1 MKSLGEQPADEISNA
16 KVGFLVLVARRPR
29 LRLHSE
35 VAGVADGFEGNGG
48 FDGQFETAADA
59 DIPRLG
65 DKGSDGSYVEV
76 SGESDTLLPVELNVL
91 LDHHLALPRSPFGQ
105 AMHVLRGND
114 QKLAKVESNLVQS

>member
-16 KVGFLVLVARRPR
+16 KVGFLVLVARRPS

-35 VAGVADGFEGNGG
+35 VAGVADGFKANGG

-65 DKGSDGSYVEV
+65 DNGSDGSCVEV
-76 SGESDTLLPVELNVL
+76 SAQHPTGSPSRPAAFSVRPGYAPYCEGMTRNWQKMNQT
-91 LDHHLALPRSPFGQ
+91 RSNHGGY
-105 AMHVLRGND
+105 RCC
-114 QKLAKVESNLVQS
+114 KW